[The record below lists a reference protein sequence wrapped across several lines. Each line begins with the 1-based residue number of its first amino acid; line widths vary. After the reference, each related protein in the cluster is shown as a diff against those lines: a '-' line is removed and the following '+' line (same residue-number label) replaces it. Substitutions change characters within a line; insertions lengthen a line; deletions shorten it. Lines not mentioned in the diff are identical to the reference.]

1 MGGDRLEGGHYAQEE
16 IFVKKQFL
24 RIDFVSYF
32 HFFLFLLS
40 SVSLTDAILR
50 FLTLFKSERPVSTI
64 FPAYR
69 VCPTG
74 PMNFIERIKKWD
86 TLPLMTCRLI
96 GNYSNREFKH

>member
-1 MGGDRLEGGHYAQEE
+1 MGGDKLEGGHYAPEE

-69 VCPTG
+69 ACPTG
-74 PMNFIERIKKWD
+74 PMNFIERIENMGYPPFNDMPINWQ
-86 TLPLMTCRLI
+86 LFQQRV
-96 GNYSNREFKH
+96 